1 MDLEENT
8 KLRTPLKFK
17 FTNLPDTHIR
27 SHNKPKTK
35 RQNREP
41 WARSLKQMY
50 QAPPSKDQ
58 WLHDTTQQPIPD
70 AENIIPMEQ
79 RYNNDR

>member
-1 MDLEENT
+1 MNLEENT
-8 KLRTPLKFK
+8 KRRPPLKFK

-50 QAPPSKDQ
+50 QAQPSKDQ
-58 WLHDTTQQPIPD
+58 RLHDTTQQPTPD
-70 AENIIPMEQ
+70 TGNIIPIEQ
-79 RYNNDR
+79 RSNNDR

>member
-1 MDLEENT
+1 MNLEENT

-17 FTNLPDTHIR
+17 FTNLPDTHPSVHII
-27 SHNKPKTK
+27 NPKPKDK
-35 RQNREP
+35 IENQGRRL
-41 WARSLKQMY
+41 LKQMY
-50 QAPPSKDQ
+50 QAPSRDQ

-70 AENIIPMEQ
+70 AENIIPMKQ